1 MESDAGAFEEGGDFG
16 EGLDG
21 ADFVVGVLHA
31 DQGEVVAE
39 QSLQV
44 AEVDNA
50 VSVDA
55 EVIDAGA
62 AVAAE
67 IFGGAQDGLMLDAG
81 DDDAV
86 ATGLLAGNGGA
97 FDGEIGAF
105 AAAAGEDD
113 FTGFTTEDGGDAG
126 AGVFDGVAG
135 DARFGM
141 EAGGVVPVLSE
152 VREHGGEDRLG
163 HRGGGGVVEIDAVT
177 GQGARA
183 SGVERESQ
191 LIMAQSGQ
199 GWGRGGNGG

>member
-81 DDDAV
+81 
-86 ATGLLAGNGGA
+86 
-97 FDGEIGAF
+97 FRQGESPSGRPNADSTF
-105 AAAAGEDD
+105 R
-113 FTGFTTEDGGDAG
+113 
-126 AGVFDGVAG
+126 
-135 DARFGM
+135 DARGHLCTVKNREIFDSFKKHLGTVEKVM
-141 EAGGVVPVLSE
+141 GGL
-152 VREHGGEDRLG
+152 RQRL
-163 HRGGGGVVEIDAVT
+163 
-177 GQGARA
+177 
-183 SGVERESQ
+183 
-191 LIMAQSGQ
+191 
-199 GWGRGGNGG
+199 